1 MADTMLAPPSA
12 LPANIAIA
20 HSYDPDA
27 QMHGKMRLS
36 VILMLTLVSGMAL
49 AATIVPIGGAVVGS
63 GQVGVESGV
72 KQIAHPIGGTVSDI
86 LVRNGQHVRKG
97 QELVRLDDR
106 VTGADAE
113 LSTLS
118 ADQMLAQKARLEAE
132 QASAA
137 AIIFPTML
145 TRRSDRSAQMAMADE
160 QRMFALRRSE
170 QSGLAA
176 QLRARIGQAQQQ
188 IAGYQVQISA
198 LHKQSALLEPE
209 RQGVKSLY
217 ERKLVTIGRYN
228 QLERQAVDVAGTI
241 GSLQAQIAQA
251 RGHISEIR
259 EQLIQLAQS
268 RRTESGTQIAAIN
281 GQLNQQQL
289 RSISAL
295 DAQDRTVIRAT
306 QDGTVDRIAVSTI
319 GGVIRPA
326 ETIMILVPNGGNV
339 VIEGNISPSDIDQ
352 VRKGQSVR
360 IRFSAVSASNTPEIR
375 GRVDYI
381 AADSVFD
388 EKSGRPHVPVRVSID
403 PSAAEGI
410 PLSGLKPGLPAEIFI
425 ETGSRSMLSY
435 ITKPLRDQ
443 FARSFRDN

>member
-1 MADTMLAPPSA
+1 MADTMLAPPPA
-12 LPANIAIA
+12 LPVKIAPVDA
-20 HSYDPDA
+20 YDPDA
-27 QMHGKMRLS
+27 QMHGKMRLT
-36 VILMLTLVSGMAL
+36 VGLMLTLVSGMAL
-49 AATIVPIGGAVVGS
+49 AAAIVPIGGAVVGS
-63 GQVGVESGV
+63 GQVGVESRV
-72 KQIAHPIGGTVSDI
+72 KQIAHPIGGTVADI
-86 LVRNGQHVRKG
+86 LVQNGQHVRKG

-132 QASAA
+132 QRSAD
-137 AIIFPTML
+137 AITFPTVL
-145 TRRSDRSAQMAMADE
+145 SRRSDRSAQMAMADE
-160 QRMFALRRSE
+160 QRMFVLRRSE

-198 LHKQSALLEPE
+198 LNKQSVLLEPE

-251 RGHISEIR
+251 RGHITEIR
-259 EQLIQLAQS
+259 EQLIQLTQA
-268 RRTESGTQIAAIN
+268 RRTEAGTQIAAIN

-289 RSISAL
+289 RSIAAV

-306 QDGTVDRIAVSTI
+306 QDGTVDRLAISTI

-326 ETIMILVPNGGNV
+326 ETIMILVPDSESV

-352 VRKGQSVR
+352 VRKGQPVR
-360 IRFSAVSASNTPEIR
+360 VRFSAVSASNTPELR
-375 GRVDYI
+375 GRVGYI
-381 AADSVFD
+381 GADSVYD
-388 EKSGRPHVPVRVSID
+388 EKSGRQYVPVRVSID
-403 PSAAEGI
+403 PSAAKGI

-425 ETGSRSMLSY
+425 ETGNRSMLSY